1 MFGSDIDHII
11 KIVLTTFIFSA
22 LIMPL
27 MKKIAHHIGA
37 IDIPRNTEENR
48 HIHKKPIP
56 KLGGLG
62 IFLSFLF
69 GYMLFGQHSIKM
81 NAILIGSIVIV
92 LTGIIDD
99 INDLKASKQLLG
111 QLIAAAIIVFYGDIV
126 LTHISAFGL
135 VINFGIFSKLV
146 TMLFIV
152 GCINIINFTDGL
164 DGLSGGVTSIFYLT
178 TGIICFYQGR
188 IGSLEI
194 TLTFIMLG
202 ATLGFLVHN
211 FYPAKIFAGC
221 CSQFMGFIISVISLL
236 GFKGTALT
244 SLFVPILILGL
255 PIIDTLF
262 AIIRRSLKGKP
273 IFSADRQHFH
283 HQLLG
288 MNFSQRTTVL
298 IIYGINILF
307 ALTSIFYVLRDP
319 QAARVIYIILTI
331 ILIWFVCY
339 TSIITEKKPPT
350 LTEVKSKIKKSKSKR
365 KDEKRKESKKIKS

>member
-1 MFGSDIDHII
+1 MFGVNIDHII
-11 KIVLTTFIFSA
+11 KIVLITFLFSVM
-22 LIMPL
+22 IMPM
-27 MKKIAHHIGA
+27 MKRIAHHIGA
-37 IDIPRNTEENR
+37 IDIPRNTEQNR

-62 IFLSFLF
+62 IFLAFLF

-81 NAILIGSIVIV
+81 NAILIGSFIIV

-99 INDLKASKQLLG
+99 INDLRASRQLIG
-111 QLIAAAIIVFYGDIV
+111 QLAAAAIIVFYGKIV
-126 LTHISAFGL
+126 LTDLSAFGL
-135 VINFGIFSKLV
+135 VINFGMFSEIATIF
-146 TMLFIV
+146 FIV
-152 GCINIINFTDGL
+152 ACINIINMTDGL

-194 TLTFIMLG
+194 TLSFIMLG

-221 CSQFMGFIISVISLL
+221 CSQFMGFIIAVISLL

-255 PIIDTLF
+255 PILDTLF
-262 AIIRRSLKGKP
+262 AIIRRALKGKP
-273 IFSADRQHFH
+273 IFSADKQHFH

-307 ALTSIFYVLRDP
+307 ALTSIFYVLKDP
-319 QAARVIYIILTI
+319 ASAKTIYIILLI
-331 ILIWFVCY
+331 ILVWFVCY
-339 TSIITEKKPPT
+339 TSIITEKNPPT
-350 LTEVKSKIKKSKSKR
+350 LKEVKRKLKK
-365 KDEKRKESKKIKS
+365 ETKKKK

>member
-1 MFGSDIDHII
+1 MFGEDIDHII
-11 KIVLTTFIFSA
+11 KIVLVTFVFSIC
-22 LIMPL
+22 IMPI

-37 IDIPRNTEENR
+37 IDIPRSTEQNR

-62 IFLSFLF
+62 IFLAFIF

-81 NAILIGSIVIV
+81 NAILIGSFVIV

-99 INDLKASKQLLG
+99 INDLRASRQLIG
-111 QLIAAAIIVFYGDIV
+111 QLIAATIIVFYGGIV
-126 LTHISAFGL
+126 LTDLSAFGL
-135 VINFGIFSKLV
+135 SFHFGNLSKLV
-146 TMLFIV
+146 TILFIV

-188 IGSLEI
+188 IGTLEI

-221 CSQFMGFIISVISLL
+221 CSQFMGFIIAVISLL

-244 SLFVPILILGL
+244 SLFVPIIILGL
-255 PIIDTLF
+255 PILDTLF
-262 AIIRRSLKGKP
+262 AIIRRTLKGQP
-273 IFSADRQHFH
+273 IFAADKQHFH

-288 MNFSQRTTVL
+288 RFSQRTAVL

-307 ALTSIFYVLRDP
+307 ALTSIFYVLKDP
-319 QAARVIYIILTI
+319 TAAKTVYIILMI
-331 ILIWFVCY
+331 IVIWFVCF
-339 TSIITEKKPPT
+339 TSIITDKKPK
-350 LTEVKSKIKKSKSKR
+350 LKNLKKKLKKEAR
-365 KDEKRKESKKIKS
+365 KKK